1 MAREPKFLAC
11 IHCGFLNPITGVGG
25 NIVAKVQRVAKPPKP
40 IPDPSAPPK
49 VGLHEI
55 LGEHYDPF
63 WLVASPFL
71 KAGKMFAPIKAA
83 EAYMAHIKVGVTDD
97 QILQTAKVYLRL
109 TSEPQYLK
117 QLVNWLNAQDFLATP
132 SQGQPDDPEP
142 PSRFSERRHAE

>member
-1 MAREPKFLAC
+1 MAREEKC
-11 IHCGFLNPITGVGG
+11 IICPHCNFVIAVTGERGKTTVKTKKA
-25 NIVAKVQRVAKPPKP
+25 IIPKPP
-40 IPDPSAPPK
+40 PDPSAPPK

-117 QLVNWLNAQDFLATP
+117 QLVNWLNAQDFLAAP